1 MNNLEKFTA
10 GEVAARNN
18 GTLEQLMEVVGHC
31 FPKGKNKPK
40 GLFKFYYK
48 KRGFDLRWDCWDST
62 TLPTIDI
69 TQLWEELQALK
80 KPEIWFIRVTEENK
94 ETLEKWYGYGNLIP
108 NYHLIGMV
116 KRLGKITKSCN
127 SKGIS
132 KGDSYDFGN
141 EIDFPTFLKYTGV
154 EETEPE
160 KVEKSLE
167 EKPLHEKLNELSE
180 LVDLR
185 NKAIA
190 RHKVIF
196 TEIEQIETKISA
208 LLK

>member
-1 MNNLEKFTA
+1 MNNLEKLTA
-10 GEVAARNN
+10 GEIAAENN
-18 GTLEQLMEVVGHC
+18 GTLEQLREVIGHC
-31 FPKGKNKPK
+31 FPMSTSTRPTG
-40 GLFKFYYK
+40 GGFIYSKF
-48 KRGFDLRWDCWDST
+48 GDLDWMFYSHT
-62 TLPTIDI
+62 PTLPTIDI

-80 KPEIWFIRVTEENK
+80 K
-94 ETLEKWYGYGNLIP
+94 
-108 NYHLIGMV
+108 
-116 KRLGKITKSCN
+116 
-127 SKGIS
+127 
-132 KGDSYDFGN
+132 
-141 EIDFPTFLKYTGV
+141 
-154 EETEPE
+154 PE